1 MFMKNIILLNNFI
14 LFVLKR
20 IQTQSFHNMINDIV
34 NNYERLVMNIGQLIE
49 VSGYRNDYIAKKL
62 GLTNVN
68 FSAKK
73 NRRTFTVEEI
83 KQIASIIDNEDV
95 NDFLMMQEMDQ
106 RKDDETISHDELYK
120 LMGWK

>member
-1 MFMKNIILLNNFI
+1 
-14 LFVLKR
+14 
-20 IQTQSFHNMINDIV
+20 
-34 NNYERLVMNIGQLIE
+34 MNIGQLIE

-73 NRRTFTVEEI
+73 NRRTFTVEEV
-83 KQIASIIDNEDV
+83 KKIASIIDNEDV
-95 NDFLMMQEMDQ
+95 NDFLMMQEMDL
-106 RKDDETISHDELYK
+106 RKDDETIGHDELYK

>member
-1 MFMKNIILLNNFI
+1 
-14 LFVLKR
+14 
-20 IQTQSFHNMINDIV
+20 MISDIV
-34 NNYERLVMNIGQLIE
+34 NNYEQLVMNIGQLIE

>member
-1 MFMKNIILLNNFI
+1 MKNIILLNNFI